1 MASPLKLTRSSQW
14 STPCSSEI
22 YARTVQG
29 AALLWRTAPLPA
41 PGNRYWA
48 CPPWRVFPPEEL
60 LEVENDSGGNAQ
72 VVLCLIVTV
81 GDFRQMRQQVVEL
94 QRADRETVPHI
105 PVDAGAERRGEC
117 RVGIGCSEH
126 A

>member
-1 MASPLKLTRSSQW
+1 MPEQCKGR
-14 STPCSSEI
+14 
-22 YARTVQG
+22 
-29 AALLWRTAPLPA
+29 LLLRTAPLPA

-94 QRADRETVPHI
+94 QRADRETVRTFQSTPAPNAVANAVWELDVANTPEPARAPPNNTWPNGEI
-105 PVDAGAERRGEC
+105 RRC
-117 RVGIGCSEH
+117 PR
-126 A
+126 